1 MNTQEVINYMRN
13 EFSHAVHGVSE
24 QWGSLRQRANHSLV
38 AFHQGEHAEW
48 ALIAVDMLEVE
59 DQLLLR
65 VEIPGMHTE
74 ALDVSIEGSELIIAG
89 DKTCPL
95 TMGAVTGEDL
105 YSEAIYGSFERRI
118 PLPHR
123 HLAEAEISANYADG
137 ILMLEIPLKPQEAL
151 PSRKISIH

>member
-13 EFSHAVHGVSE
+13 ELSHAVHGVSE

-38 AFHQGEHAEW
+38 AFHQGDHAQW

-65 VEIPGMHTE
+65 VEIPGMRTE

-89 DKTCPL
+89 EKARPL
-95 TMGAVTGEDL
+95 SMSSDTGQGL
-105 YSEAIYGSFERRI
+105 YSEAIYGSFERRV
-118 PLPHR
+118 PLLHR
-123 HLAEAEISANYADG
+123 HLAEADVSANYADG
-137 ILMLEIPLKPQEAL
+137 ILMLEIPLQPQETL

>member
-24 QWGSLRQRANHSLV
+24 QWGSLRQRANHALV
-38 AFHQGEHAEW
+38 AFHQGDHAQW

-59 DQLLLR
+59 DQLMLR
-65 VEIPGMHTE
+65 VEIPGIRTE
-74 ALDVSIEGSELIIAG
+74 ALDVSIEGRELVIAG
-89 DKTCPL
+89 DKTRPL
-95 TMGAVTGEDL
+95 NMSADIGQGL

-123 HLAEAEISANYADG
+123 HLADADISAHYADG
-137 ILMLEIPLKPQEAL
+137 ILMLEIPLQPQEAM